1 MSELTINQLIKI
13 ILGLAVVVAVITGL
27 YFAFKNNII
36 DFFENLPG
44 GEPEQIV
51 LSLLKC

>member
-1 MSELTINQLIKI
+1 MSELTVGQIIKL
-13 ILGLAVVVAVITGL
+13 ILGVFVVIAVITGL

-44 GEPEQIV
+44 SSSEIILGGLI
-51 LSLLKC
+51 

>member
-1 MSELTINQLIKI
+1 MGELTVGQIIKL
-13 ILGLAVVVAVITGL
+13 ILGALVVVAVITGL

-51 LSLLKC
+51 LGLLR

>member
-1 MSELTINQLIKI
+1 MSELTTGQLIKI
-13 ILGLAVVVAVITGL
+13 ILGVVVVVAVIAGL

-44 GEPEQIV
+44 GNGTGGIIFGV
-51 LSLLKC
+51 LR